1 MSNTIITTVRIDKS
15 LPNKIQLAN
24 INYEAKSGKKRHM
37 YEFITE
43 AIEAKLKAEG
53 IKP

>member
-24 INYEAKSGKKRHM
+24 IKYEAKTGNKRHM

-43 AIEAKLKAEG
+43 AIEAKLKSEG